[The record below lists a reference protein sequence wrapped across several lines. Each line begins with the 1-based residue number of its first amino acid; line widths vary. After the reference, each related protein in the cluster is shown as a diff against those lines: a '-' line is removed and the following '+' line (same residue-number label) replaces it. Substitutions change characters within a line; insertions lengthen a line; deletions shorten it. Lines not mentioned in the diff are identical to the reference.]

1 MLAGLEDIDEGSIS
15 IGGRD
20 VTNVQPKDRDIA
32 MVFQSY
38 ALYPHMT
45 VAENMGFALKLR
57 GMPKVKIREKVA
69 EAAEML
75 DLSRYLDRKPKA
87 LSGGQRQRVAMGR
100 AIVREPSVFLM
111 DEPLSNL
118 DAKLR
123 VETRANIAAL
133 QHRLGT
139 TTIYVTHDQ
148 VEAMTMGHRVAVLK
162 DGLLQQVD
170 TPRALYDK
178 PANAFVAG
186 FIGSP
191 AMNLKTLPLVSEGAQ
206 LDGVKVPLTRSAMA
220 AASTQGLSE
229 IVFGVRPESLRLADS
244 TEEGFAMTVE
254 LVEELGADAY
264 VHGAVQSTTPT
275 SASWSAST
283 AAPRPPSANRSRWP
297 SATSRRSTCSTRR
310 AASAWKADSTP
321 AVAISIVEIS
331 RKVIAQR
338 QTACPRPDRGL
349 PISASSP
356 TRSPKHGRCRPRPAG
371 RRRGRV
377 NDSHSA

>member
-1 MLAGLEDIDEGSIS
+1 MAEVTYDNASRVFPGSPPVRAVDGLDLDVNDGEFLVLVGPSGSGKSTALRMLAGLEDVDEGAIS

-57 GMPKVKIREKVA
+57 GMPKTQIKDKVA
-69 EAAEML
+69 EAAKLL
-75 DLSRYLDRKPKA
+75 DLTPYLDRKPKA

-133 QHRLGT
+133 QQRLGT

-162 DGLLQQVD
+162 DGLLQQCD
-170 TPRALYDK
+170 TPRALYDH

-191 AMNLKTLPLVSEGAQ
+191 GMNLKT
-206 LDGVKVPLTRSAMA
+206 VPLTPSGAKIDSVVIPLPREAISAA
-220 AASTQGLSE
+220 QAQGLKA
-229 IVFGVRPESLRLADS
+229 ITFGVRPETLRLAS
-244 TEEGFAMTVE
+244 IEEEGFDLTVE
-254 LVEELGADAY
+254 LAEELGADAY
-264 VHGAVQSTTPT
+264 LHGSVQIGDHTERFVVRVDGRNPPT
-275 SASWSAST
+275 IGQKVKVALRDASETHLFNPETGARLT
-283 AAPRPPSANRSRWP
+283 
-297 SATSRRSTCSTRR
+297 
-310 AASAWKADSTP
+310 D
-321 AVAISIVEIS
+321 
-331 RKVIAQR
+331 
-338 QTACPRPDRGL
+338 
-349 PISASSP
+349 
-356 TRSPKHGRCRPRPAG
+356 
-371 RRRGRV
+371 
-377 NDSHSA
+377 